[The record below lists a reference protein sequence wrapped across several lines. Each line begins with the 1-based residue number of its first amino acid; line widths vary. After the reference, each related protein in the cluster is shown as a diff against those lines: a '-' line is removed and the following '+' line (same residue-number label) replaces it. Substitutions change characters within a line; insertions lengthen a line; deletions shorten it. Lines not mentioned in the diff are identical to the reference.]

1 MSIKPLFTNASFT
14 SLTIA
19 AVSFA
24 ALAGA
29 YFFQYGMGL
38 QPCMLC
44 LYQRAPHALEILLG
58 LGAFMLTRKGR
69 VKHAAFIILLCSVLY
84 FAEAIIAFYH
94 AGVEQHWWVS
104 FLEACTNPITSS
116 NPADLLSA
124 IEKAESVRCD
134 AVPWSLFGV
143 SMAGYNALLSLAMF
157 GYTILAALMIT
168 RRANGL

>member
-1 MSIKPLFTNASFT
+1 M
-14 SLTIA
+14 TIA
-19 AVSFA
+19 RIFTHAPFAALTVTIVSTA

-29 YFFQYGMGL
+29 YFFQYVVGL

-44 LYQRAPHALEILLG
+44 LYQRAPHALEILMG
-58 LGAFMLTRKGR
+58 LGAFVLARKGK
-69 VKHAAFIILLCSVLY
+69 VKHAAFILLLCAVVY

-104 FLEACTNPITSS
+104 FLEACTNPMMSTD
-116 NPADLLSA
+116 PAALLSA

-134 AVPWSLFGV
+134 AVPWSLLGI

-157 GYTILAALMIT
+157 AYTLIAALLIT